1 MSNPEDA
8 GSPTQPAP
16 DLPRTDLSRTDRSG
30 ADRPGEAPSGTGRS
44 GAAPSGVA
52 SSGVA
57 SSGVASSGTGRRAFL
72 RGALGAGVAGVA
84 VGAGGGAGVA
94 LAGRA
99 NAAPAADPV
108 VPFHGVHQAGIT
120 TPVQPH
126 ALHVAFDVL
135 ATNRAELTDLFRTLT
150 ERARF
155 LTAGGTPPDPGIS
168 APPTD
173 SGVLG
178 PTVPADR
185 LTVTVGVGA
194 SLFDDRYGLA
204 ARKPAGL
211 TPMVTFPNDHLD
223 PAESHGDL
231 SVQLCADNRDTV
243 VHALRDLA
251 RHTRGAMQVRWRY
264 EGFNSP
270 PRPAG
275 TPRNLMGFKDGTSN
289 LDVNDAALMDKMVW
303 VPQQTDQRWTA
314 GGSYQVVRRIRMLVE
329 FWDRVSINEQ
339 ENMFGRR
346 RDSGAPLDGNAE
358 YDVPNFAA
366 DPIGSAIPLTS
377 HIRRANPRTA
387 QSDDSRI
394 LRRPYNYDRGV
405 DNVGNLDMGL
415 VFVCYQ
421 QDLQRQ
427 FEAVQKRLAD
437 EPLGDYIQPVG
448 GGYFLALP
456 GVQDADDHLGR
467 GLLA

>member
-1 MSNPEDA
+1 MSSFDEVN
-8 GSPTQPAP
+8 
-16 DLPRTDLSRTDRSG
+16 DLPRPAEDQPAEDRTGTGHSTSARAG
-30 ADRPGEAPSGTGRS
+30 AD
-44 GAAPSGVA
+44 
-52 SSGVA
+52 
-57 SSGVASSGTGRRAFL
+57 RRAFL
-72 RGALGAGVAGVA
+72 RGALTAGLAGVA
-84 VGAGGGAGVA
+84 VGAGGGVGIARAGQA
-94 LAGRA
+94 DAG
-99 NAAPAADPV
+99 PAVESV
-108 VPFHGVHQAGIT
+108 VPFHGAHQAGIT
-120 TPVQPH
+120 TPVQPQ
-126 ALHVAFDVL
+126 AMHVAFDVL
-135 ATNRAELTDLFRTLT
+135 AQNRAELTDLFRTLT

-211 TPMVTFPNDHLD
+211 TRMVTFPNDHLD

-243 VHALRDLA
+243 VHALRDIA

-264 EGFNSP
+264 EGFTSP

-289 LDVNDAALMDKMVW
+289 LDVNDAALMDKRVW
-303 VPQQTDQRWTA
+303 LPQATDQPWTA

-346 RDSGAPLDGNAE
+346 RDTGAPLDGNDE
-358 YDVPNFAA
+358 HDVPNFAA

-377 HIRRANPRTA
+377 HIRRANPRTP

-427 FEAVQKRLAD
+427 FETVQKRLAD
-437 EPLGDYIQPVG
+437 EPLVDYIQPVG
-448 GGYFLALP
+448 GGYFLILP
-456 GVQDADDHLGR
+456 GVQDTADHLGR

>member
-1 MSNPEDA
+1 MTKD
-8 GSPTQPAP
+8 
-16 DLPRTDLSRTDRSG
+16 
-30 ADRPGEAPSGTGRS
+30 SGTD
-44 GAAPSGVA
+44 
-52 SSGVA
+52 
-57 SSGVASSGTGRRAFL
+57 RRAFL
-72 RGALGAGVAGVA
+72 RGALSAGAAGLA
-84 VGAGGGAGVA
+84 VGAGGGAGIA
-94 LAGRA
+94 LSSRA
-99 NAAPAADPV
+99 QAASVQDPV
-108 VPFHGVHQAGIT
+108 VAFHGVHQAGVT
-120 TPVQPH
+120 TPAQPH
-126 ALHVAFDVL
+126 SLHVAFDVL
-135 ATNRAELTDLFRTLT
+135 AADRAELTELLKTLT
-150 ERARF
+150 ERTRF

-204 ARKPAGL
+204 ARKPKSL
-211 TPMVTFPNDHLD
+211 TQMPTFPNDHLD

-231 SVQLCADNRDTV
+231 SIQLCADNRDTV

-251 RHTRGAMQVRWRY
+251 RHTRGAMQIRWRY
-264 EGFNSP
+264 EGFASP

-303 VPQQTDQRWTA
+303 IQNADQPWA
-314 GGSYQVVRRIRMLVE
+314 QGGSYQVIRRIRMLVE

-346 RDSGAPLDGNAE
+346 RDTGAPLDGDAE

-366 DPIGSAIPLTS
+366 DPIGAAIPLTS

-427 FEAVQKRLAD
+427 FETVQNRLAD
-437 EPLGDYIQPVG
+437 EPLVDYIQPVG
-448 GGYFLALP
+448 GGYFLILP
-456 GVQDADDHLGR
+456 GVRDSADHLGR

>member
-1 MSNPEDA
+1 MSTPDKDQ
-8 GSPTQPAP
+8 PTAE
-16 DLPRTDLSRTDRSG
+16 RT
-30 ADRPGEAPSGTGRS
+30 GTGRS
-44 GAAPSGVA
+44 GTGQAGAERAGA
-52 SSGVA
+52 ERA
-57 SSGVASSGTGRRAFL
+57 GTARRSFL
-72 RGALGAGVAGVA
+72 RGAFGAGLAGVA
-84 VGAGGGAGVA
+84 VGAGAGAGIA
-94 LAGRA
+94 RAGRA
-99 NAAPAADPV
+99 DAAPVVEAV
-108 VPFHGVHQAGIT
+108 VPFHGVHQAGIV
-120 TPVQPH
+120 TPAQPQ
-126 ALHVAFDVL
+126 AVHVSFDVL
-135 ATNRAELTDLFRTLT
+135 TTNRAELTDLFKTLT
-150 ERARF
+150 DRARF

-194 SLFDDRYGLA
+194 SLFDERYGLA
-204 ARKPAGL
+204 NRKPAGL
-211 TPMVTFPNDHLD
+211 TRMTTFPNDHLD

-243 VHALRDLA
+243 LHALRDIA

-264 EGFNSP
+264 EGFSSP
-270 PRPAG
+270 PRPSG

-289 LDVNDAALMDKMVW
+289 LDVNDAALMDKTVW
-303 VPQQTDQRWTA
+303 LPPATDQPWTE

-346 RDSGAPLDGNAE
+346 RDTGAPLDGNDE
-358 YDVPNFAA
+358 HDVPNFAA

-377 HIRRANPRTA
+377 HIRRANPRTP
-387 QSDDSRI
+387 QSDASRI

-405 DNVGNLDMGL
+405 DDVGNLDMGL

-427 FEAVQKRLAD
+427 FEAIQKRLAD
-437 EPLGDYIQPVG
+437 EPLVDYIQPVG
-448 GGYFLALP
+448 GGYFLILP
-456 GVQDADDHLGR
+456 GVRDSADHLGR

>member
-1 MSNPEDA
+1 VSEPEET
-8 GSPTQPAP
+8 G
-16 DLPRTDLSRTDRSG
+16 
-30 ADRPGEAPSGTGRS
+30 GT
-44 GAAPSGVA
+44 A
-52 SSGVA
+52 
-57 SSGVASSGTGRRAFL
+57 RRAFL

-84 VGAGGGAGVA
+84 ATGIA
-94 LAGRA
+94 LHGRGTA
-99 NAAPAADPV
+99 AAAPADQPA

-120 TPVQPH
+120 TPAPPH
-126 ALHVAFDVL
+126 AVHVSFDVL
-135 ATNRAELTDLFRTLT
+135 AANRAELTDLFHTLT

-194 SLFDDRYGLA
+194 SLFDDRYGLK

-211 TPMVTFPNDHLD
+211 TSMVTFPNDHLD

-231 SVQLCADNRDTV
+231 SLQLCADNRDTV

-264 EGFNSP
+264 EGFSSP

-289 LDVNDAALMDKMVW
+289 LDVNDSALMDKMVW
-303 VPQQTDQRWTA
+303 LPDKTDQPWTA

-346 RDSGAPLDGNAE
+346 RDTGAPLDGNQE
-358 YDVPNFAA
+358 SDVPNFAA

-377 HIRRANPRTA
+377 HIRRANPRTP
-387 QSDDSRI
+387 QSDASRI

-415 VFVCYQ
+415 IFVCYQ
-421 QDLQRQ
+421 QDLLRQ
-427 FEAVQKRLAD
+427 FETVQRRLAD
-437 EPLGDYIQPVG
+437 EPLVDYIQPVG
-448 GGYFLALP
+448 GGYFLILP
-456 GVQDADDHLGR
+456 GVQGAGDYFGR

>member
-1 MSNPEDA
+1 VIEPEET
-8 GSPTQPAP
+8 G
-16 DLPRTDLSRTDRSG
+16 
-30 ADRPGEAPSGTGRS
+30 GT
-44 GAAPSGVA
+44 A
-52 SSGVA
+52 
-57 SSGVASSGTGRRAFL
+57 RRAFL

-84 VGAGGGAGVA
+84 ATGIA
-94 LAGRA
+94 LHGRGTA
-99 NAAPAADPV
+99 AAAPADQPA

-120 TPVQPH
+120 TPAPPH
-126 ALHVAFDVL
+126 AMHVSFDVL
-135 ATNRAELTDLFRTLT
+135 AANRAELTDLFHTLT

-194 SLFDDRYGLA
+194 SLFDDRYGLK

-211 TPMVTFPNDHLD
+211 TSMVTFPNDHLD

-231 SVQLCADNRDTV
+231 SLQLCADNRDTV
-243 VHALRDLA
+243 LHALRDLA

-264 EGFNSP
+264 EGFSSP

-289 LDVNDAALMDKMVW
+289 LDVNDSALMDKMVW
-303 VPQQTDQRWTA
+303 LQDKTDQPWTA

-346 RDSGAPLDGNAE
+346 RDTGAPLDGNQE
-358 YDVPNFAA
+358 TDVPNFAA

-387 QSDDSRI
+387 QSDESRI

-427 FEAVQKRLAD
+427 FEAVQTRLAD
-437 EPLGDYIQPVG
+437 EPLVDYIQPVG
-448 GGYFLALP
+448 GGYFLVLP
-456 GVQDADDHLGR
+456 GVQNVDDHFAR